1 MSIKSIW
8 NKNIEKC
15 GMPTASTG
23 SFLLEY
29 DNLRNAV
36 KGKKFFDL
44 EDYIKKMVDGK
55 ILILKNTLSKSI
67 TKKIKRNTRNF
78 WAENSS
84 AFHKMYDNCPNF
96 HRIID
101 ASNTSN
107 YSVDRIVHTSFFF
120 PWNKDDL
127 GVRDI
132 IMDRWRVIKEFTG
145 LQPTEYENNTP
156 SKGTCDR
163 IQVVFYPPKYGLLD
177 THSDPTHNQL
187 TFVSG
192 YLSTRGKNS
201 QYTAGGLYAIDN
213 SGSKIDLEDNIVEG
227 DFAVGLASI
236 KHGVSQID
244 PEYRG
249 ELDWNG
255 RRGRWLL
262 GLYSNDSDHVK
273 NRKTAIRSENSKC

>member
-8 NKNIEKC
+8 NTNIKKL
-15 GMPTASTG
+15 GMPTVTTG
-23 SFLLEY
+23 YFLLEY
-29 DNLRNAV
+29 DNLRDAV
-36 KGKKFFDL
+36 KGKKFIDL
-44 EDYIKKMVDGK
+44 EEYVKKMVEGK

-67 TKKIKRNTRNF
+67 TKKIKQNTQKF
-78 WAENSS
+78 WAENPSD
-84 AFHKMYDNCPNF
+84 FYKMYDDCPNF

-101 ASNTSN
+101 SSNSSN

-120 PWNKDDL
+120 PWNRDDL

-145 LQPTEYENNTP
+145 LKPKQYEGNIP

-163 IQVVFYPPKYGLLD
+163 IQVVFYPPKYGLLE

-192 YLSTRGKNS
+192 YLSTRGKS
-201 QYTAGGLYAIDN
+201 SHYKSGGLYAVDK
-213 SGSKIDLEDNIVEG
+213 SGSKIDLENNIVEG

-236 KHGVSQID
+236 QHGVAQID
-244 PEYRG
+244 PEYGG

-255 RRGRWLL
+255 KRGRWLL
-262 GLYSNDSDHVK
+262 GLYSNDSDHVIK
-273 NRKTAIRSENSKC
+273 RKTAIRSKNFKS